1 MHRVAEAVPAEV
13 EVDGD
18 AVGIGDVTDGLRDI
32 AEAVAGLGGTDSG
45 FEAGPRGVDEALVL
59 FAAVADDGGAGGIG
73 DPAVDG
79 YGEVEGEQIAVLE
92 HIAVRFAVED
102 AVVDGQTDDIAE
114 GAGAEGRGVVPVAG
128 LRAGIVDELPCGL
141 LQVHDVHARFCD
153 RGQLGQ
159 GLRDETAGH
168 RHLVDLGGRLQL
180 NHRGLLRRG
189 AGFNGVHRSSLDFSH
204 RQCRS
209 RGRTWIC
216 GQGDSC
222 GRNSLSL
229 GSAHRTADFSPETF
243 SFKG

>member
-1 MHRVAEAVPAEV
+1 MRILVHRVAEAVPAEV

-32 AEAVAGLGGTDSG
+32 AEAVAGLGGADSG

-128 LRAGIVDELPCGL
+128 LRAGIVDELPGGL

-189 AGFNGVHRSSLDFSH
+189 AGFQRRS
-204 RQCRS
+204 QVQS
-209 RGRTWIC
+209 R
-216 GQGDSC
+216 
-222 GRNSLSL
+222 
-229 GSAHRTADFSPETF
+229 F
-243 SFKG
+243 